1 MDTETQNAFLSK
13 WYAEAN
19 RYMDNAKDA
28 LKKAEILDDG
38 FYKDRK
44 YVETACGVAYLGVL
58 HALNAWLEVNGVP
71 EPDKK
76 KEKTIYF
83 YKSNIEGKD
92 EALLKNLKSAYNVLH
107 LAGYYRGEMGVK
119 VIEGGFDAAHRIIE
133 KIKPEQFVTVK
144 ETKGQGLK
152 RALNNMLISAAVM
165 FRTGGLVT

>member
-1 MDTETQNAFLSK
+1 MKGRGKMDTNAQNAFLSK

-58 HALNAWLEVNGVP
+58 HALNAWLKVNGVP
-71 EPDKK
+71 DPAKK
-76 KEKTIYF
+76 RDKTIYF
-83 YKSNIEGKD
+83 YKSNIEERD
-92 EALLKNLKSAYNVLH
+92 EDLADSLNSAYNVLH
-107 LAGYYRGEMGVK
+107 IGGYYRGEMSVK
-119 VIEGGFDAAHRIIE
+119 AIDAGFDAAYEIIE
-133 KIKPEQFVTVK
+133 KIKPEQLVEVK

-152 RALNNMLISAAVM
+152 RALNNLLISAAVM
-165 FRTGGLVT
+165 FR